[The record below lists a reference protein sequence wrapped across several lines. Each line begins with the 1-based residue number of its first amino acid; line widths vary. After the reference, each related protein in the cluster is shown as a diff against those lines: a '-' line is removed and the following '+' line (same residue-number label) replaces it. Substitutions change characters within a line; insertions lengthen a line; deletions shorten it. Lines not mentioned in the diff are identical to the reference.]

1 LSVENEG
8 EQQDQEV
15 EGRHT
20 SEEEIQT
27 MTIGRHNVFEV
38 GCHCEALTMGNH
50 NVFEAKSF
58 VGKSVT
64 ITDGCVIG
72 AKCQIDIKET
82 IPNNTVIFG
91 EKCVRRQQA
100 SHPPAQ
106 TLQLDFLT
114 KILPNFHHMMKSSK
128 KT

>member
-1 LSVENEG
+1 VSFIQSRVQIFKKLLTIVSVVLFVLNYFS
-8 EQQDQEV
+8 D
-15 EGRHT
+15 
-20 SEEEIQT
+20 
-27 MTIGRHNVFEV
+27 
-38 GCHCEALTMGNH
+38 CEALTMGNH

-100 SHPPAQ
+100 SHPPVR
-106 TLQLDFLT
+106 L
-114 KILPNFHHMMKSSK
+114 
-128 KT
+128 